1 MVVLIEVDVLEVV
14 DLVVETVMHQVETVA
29 LEVLMTEAATE
40 IEEETVRVLD
50 QDLKEAE
57 VIEVKEVQVKEEVEV
72 SEGHLLHLE
81 VNNN

>member
-1 MVVLIEVDVLEVV
+1 
-14 DLVVETVMHQVETVA
+14 VETVA

-40 IEEETVRVLD
+40 IEVETVRVLD